1 MLLPMK
7 LNSSGRS
14 KKKKKKKNKDE
25 LQNPSLAFPT

>member
-14 KKKKKKKNKDE
+14 KKKKNKDE